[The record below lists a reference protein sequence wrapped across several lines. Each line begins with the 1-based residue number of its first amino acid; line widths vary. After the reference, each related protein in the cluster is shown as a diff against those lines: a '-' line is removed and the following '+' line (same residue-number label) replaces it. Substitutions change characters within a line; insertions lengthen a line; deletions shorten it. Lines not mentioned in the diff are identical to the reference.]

1 MRTIRTIAIDGPAGS
16 GKSTIGQVLAQ
27 RLGFLYFDTGV
38 MYRAVALAALRRS
51 ISPRDEPAVAA
62 LASTVQIEVLPP
74 TVADGRQ
81 YTVLLD
87 GEDVTWALRQPDVDA
102 NVSVVSAYAS
112 VRQAM
117 VAQQRRIAQRG
128 NVVMVGRDIGT
139 VVMPDADVKIYLDA
153 SVEVRAQRRYKE
165 LKQRNVEVSYEEV
178 LASMRARDEL
188 DRTRTVT
195 PLRPAD
201 DAFIVDNTNM
211 DVEDTLDCILSH
223 IEHVNQT
230 HLAARRP

>member
-1 MRTIRTIAIDGPAGS
+1 MTHTIRTIAIDGPAGA
-16 GKSTIGQVLAQ
+16 GKSTVAQALAQ
-27 RLGFLYFDTGV
+27 KLGFLYFDTGV
-38 MYRAVALAALRRS
+38 MYRAVALAALRRG
-51 ISPRDEPAVAA
+51 ISPQDEPALAA
-62 LASTVQIEVLPP
+62 LANNIFIEVLPP

-87 GEDVTWALRQPDVDA
+87 GEDVTWALRQPEVDA
-102 NVSVVSAYAS
+102 SVSVVSAYAP

-153 SVEVRAQRRYKE
+153 SVEARALRRYRE
-165 LKQRNVEVSYEEV
+165 LRLRNVEVTYEEV

-188 DRTRTVT
+188 DRTRAVT

-201 DAFIVDNTNM
+201 DAFIVDNTEM
-211 DVEDTLDCILSH
+211 DAEDTLDYILNL
-223 IEHVNQT
+223 IERVNQA
-230 HLAARRP
+230 HLAA